1 MKYAKDK
8 ESMPTSKSYL
18 VRECVFERERERER
32 DSVCVCVCAR
42 ASERPNLNKRSKF

>member
-18 VRECVFERERERER
+18 VRECVFERERE
-32 DSVCVCVCAR
+32 SVCVCVCQ
-42 ASERPNLNKRSKF
+42 KDQT